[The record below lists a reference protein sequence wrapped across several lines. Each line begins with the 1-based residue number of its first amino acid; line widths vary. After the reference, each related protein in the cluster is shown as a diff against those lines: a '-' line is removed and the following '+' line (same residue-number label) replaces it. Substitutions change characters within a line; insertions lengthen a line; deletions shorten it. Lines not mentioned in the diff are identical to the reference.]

1 MHFVK
6 IGSTGI
12 NLDLVMRWDIY
23 QREETVFGDDGS
35 RVKTGHFSLVVQL
48 TYITGQYQCFEREE
62 ATALERLLNAA
73 VAPQR
78 SAAPLPTAGHETLR
92 RVGLDPEEQAR
103 HAVERAPDAEPPLP

>member
-1 MHFVK
+1 VHFVK

-23 QREETVFGDDGS
+23 EREDTVFGDDGS
-35 RVKTGHFSLVVQL
+35 RVKTGDISLVVQV

-62 ATALERLLNAA
+62 AAALARVLNAA
-73 VAPQR
+73 VAR
-78 SAAPLPTAGHETLR
+78 DSAAAPPFTAGHETLR

-103 HAVERAPDAEPPLP
+103 HAAERARNAEPPLP